1 MSFEIYGY
9 CALGVCISV
18 LLPILQQTLI
28 MLKDFSNPFS
38 SAQSVQQAPRIM
50 AIAVIVGAISLLVA
64 ILLVAFVGEQ
74 ISDWKTAILF
84 GYAWDSTL
92 QRIVPNKWNSS
103 EPPTS
108 LGSQIKDPS

>member
-1 MSFEIYGY
+1 MLFKTYGY
-9 CALGVCISV
+9 CALGVFISV

-28 MLKDFSNPFS
+28 LLKDFSNPFS
-38 SAQSVQQAPRIM
+38 SASSIQQAPRII
-50 AIAVIVGAISLLVA
+50 AITVITGIISLLVA

-92 QRIVPNKWNSS
+92 QRIVPNEWR
-103 EPPTS
+103 
-108 LGSQIKDPS
+108 